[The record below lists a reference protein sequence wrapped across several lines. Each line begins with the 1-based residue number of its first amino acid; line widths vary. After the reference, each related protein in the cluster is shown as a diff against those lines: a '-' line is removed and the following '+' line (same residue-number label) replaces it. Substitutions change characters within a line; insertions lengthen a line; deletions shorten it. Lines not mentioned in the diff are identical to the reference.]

1 MKMHSMFGPRGE
13 GINRKSASCT
23 HHKEREERGERILTE
38 KKKKKKKKNG
48 DIVDELRSLEEKKK
62 EKEFR
67 VTIMGAHGNRNAS
80 IQSCSCV
87 VVTTKTPTDSRKSLF
102 KTFRH

>member
-38 KKKKKKKKNG
+38 KKKKKNG

-62 EKEFR
+62 KEEFR
-67 VTIMGAHGNRNAS
+67 VTIV
-80 IQSCSCV
+80 CSSTKIGMLQFRV
-87 VVTTKTPTDSRKSLF
+87 V
-102 KTFRH
+102 